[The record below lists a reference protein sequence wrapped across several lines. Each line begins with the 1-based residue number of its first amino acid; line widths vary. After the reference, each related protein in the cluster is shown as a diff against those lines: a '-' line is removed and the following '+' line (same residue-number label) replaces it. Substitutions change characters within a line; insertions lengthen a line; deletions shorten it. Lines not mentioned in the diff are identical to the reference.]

1 MRIDDTSLSFDSA
14 WEGELKPA
22 TGAFGPT
29 RGETSALVISIGKPS
44 WWGQQNIMGDQLVTP
59 AGGKRYGLARFAFSL
74 RPKERQERQEVK
86 RVEFIA
92 YLHAKGAGERPI
104 AFDLLPKTTTIEGT
118 GKVTVGIDPKFKFAS
133 AVEVSGF
140 KAETEID
147 LKQAVPVIV
156 ADGVGEST
164 ARWVFE
170 SRPTHP
176 LLGSQSAYVIVE
188 LPPGVDAARASL
200 LLSAEVGT
208 RLGPARYLLP
218 KEQREQLSF
227 VLA

>member
-14 WEGELKPA
+14 WDGELEAPA
-22 TGAFGPT
+22 GVYGAT
-29 RGETSALVISIGKPS
+29 RGGGESLAISIGKPS
-44 WWGQQNIMGDQLVTP
+44 WWSQQNIMGEQLVTP
-59 AGGKRYGLARFAFSL
+59 ASGRRYGLARFAFSL
-74 RPKERQERQEVK
+74 RPKERQEVK

-92 YLHAKGAGERPI
+92 YLHPKGAGERPI
-104 AFDLLPKTTTIEGT
+104 AFDLLPKTTTVEGT
-118 GKVTVGIDPKFKFAS
+118 GKVTVGIDPKFKFVNAI
-133 AVEVSGF
+133 EVSGF

-156 ADGVGEST
+156 ADGLGEST

-170 SRPTHP
+170 SRPAQP
-176 LLGSQSAYVIVE
+176 FVGSQSTYVIVE

-200 LLSAEVGT
+200 HLSAEIGT

-218 KEQREQLSF
+218 QEQRERLSF

>member
-14 WEGELKPA
+14 WEGELEPA
-22 TGAFGPT
+22 AGVFGPT
-29 RGETSALVISIGKPS
+29 RGGSESPALSIGKPS
-44 WWGQQNIMGDQLVTP
+44 WWDQQNIMGDQMVTP

-74 RPKERQERQEVK
+74 RPKERQEVK
-86 RVEFIA
+86 WVEFIA
-92 YLHAKGAGERPI
+92 YLHAKGAGQRPI
-104 AFDLLPKTTTIEGT
+104 AFDLLPKTTTVEGT
-118 GKVTVGIDPKFKFAS
+118 GKVTVGIDPKFKFVS
-133 AVEVSGF
+133 VIEVSGF

-176 LLGSQSAYVIVE
+176 LLGSQSAYVIIE
-188 LPPGVDAARASL
+188 LPPGVDAARATL
-200 LLSAEVGT
+200 HLSAEVGT

-218 KEQREQLSF
+218 QEQRERLSF